1 MSPACDAPRRVHSFV
16 TCVGCAMLRARL
28 RHLHGLLQAGCMPVS
43 PACAAPR
50 CVHSFVTRGCCAMS
64 RASLRHLCVSR
75 HAACIPAPPVRARPG
90 KKKEKRRFVHEHTT
104 GITNTHTNCPPYIVH
119 PTQSTTNYHSVSRH
133 TDDQNNSVV
142 VAVVNILHKCRTVR
156 SLPSSY
162 VITNGTS

>member
-1 MSPACDAPRRVHSFV
+1 MSTALRFSASSSPPPPATDPITHPLGSLPTVDVPERHMIVGHSCHISHWVSPACDAPRRVHSFV

-28 RHLHGLLQAGCMPVS
+28 RHLHASGLLQAGCMPVS

-90 KKKEKRRFVHEHTT
+90 KKKEKKK
-104 GITNTHTNCPPYIVH
+104 I
-119 PTQSTTNYHSVSRH
+119 
-133 TDDQNNSVV
+133 
-142 VAVVNILHKCRTVR
+142 R
-156 SLPSSY
+156 S
-162 VITNGTS
+162 